1 MNWMAKR
8 PGDAAQAAPAKTSGA
23 PAAKSGAA
31 VTRSSNGL
39 KEFLWLLSDAK
50 RGRILDLGPASQATI
65 NFFLDKGLGI
75 STGDMLRAWREFM
88 SIEEE
93 RIRKTPPG
101 TPVERTPS
109 EVLAADFLKEGLEY
123 PPESFVGILMWDVF
137 DYVDPA
143 LATGMMRKLYD
154 MLKPGG
160 VALALFHSK
169 PAEKFNNY
177 RIVDGQTIELVPV
190 PLLATQVRVF
200 QNREIMDLF
209 GQFRSSKTF
218 VGRDQLREALFIK

>member
-1 MNWMAKR
+1 M
-8 PGDAAQAAPAKTSGA
+8 S
-23 PAAKSGAA
+23 AAKGTNTPSAKPGTAA
-31 VTRSSNGL
+31 TRVSNGF
-39 KEFLWLLSDAK
+39 KEFLWLLSDVK
-50 RGRILDLGPASQATI
+50 RGRILDLGPASQSTI

-75 STGDMLRAWREFM
+75 STGDTLRAWREFM

-101 TPVERTPS
+101 TPIERTSS
-109 EVLAADFLKEGLEY
+109 EQLADEFMKEGLQY
-123 PPESFVGILMWDVF
+123 PAENFVGILIWDIF
-137 DYVDPA
+137 DYVDNL
-143 LATGMMRKLYD
+143 LATRMMAKLYD

-169 PAEKFNNY
+169 PAERFNHY
-177 RIVDGQTIELVPV
+177 RIADGQTIELVPS
-190 PLLATQVRVF
+190 PLMATQVRVL